1 MLVNGERLAA
11 LRGEIGEDGFDE
23 VLEMFLAE
31 SDEVVTRLSGQPDGA
46 MSEADLH
53 FLKGSALTL
62 GLEQLAEL
70 CRRCE
75 AGPQVHPAVLAD
87 LYRQSRAAIRQD
99 QIRNSESTSS
109 LVMSR

>member
-1 MLVNGERLAA
+1 MLVNQERLGA
-11 LRGEIGEDGFDE
+11 LRGEIGEDGFDD

-31 SDEVVTRLSGQPDGA
+31 SDEVVARLAGQAVGA

-62 GLEQLAEL
+62 GLDRLAEL
-70 CRRCE
+70 CRQCE
-75 AGPQVHPAVLAD
+75 TGPQVHPSALAD

-99 QIRNSESTSS
+99 QIRNSDSRSS